1 MNKGA
6 QEDGKAA
13 DRQQAQAYPP
23 LTGLPLAVITF
34 ALPLAAFMQVLD
46 TTIANVAV
54 PTIAG
59 NLGASATQ
67 GTWAITSYA
76 ITNAI
81 FLPISGWLARRFGEV
96 RVFSSAAALFGLSS
110 LLCGMATTLEFLV
123 AFRVVQGAVAA
134 PMLPLAQSLL
144 LNNYPAHKR
153 YMAIACWSMTV
164 SVAPI
169 CGPII
174 GGWISDN
181 CYWGWIFYINVPVAA
196 LVVFLAWSI
205 LGRRETVRVKRP
217 VSYVGLS
224 LLVIGMGSLQIMLD
238 RGKELDWFN
247 SNTVVTLAVISLV
260 ALTFLVIWELTD
272 ENPVVDLRMFA
283 SRNFA
288 VTVLCATPCLMAFFG
303 TTVLLP
309 LLLQTQFGYTATL
322 AGLAAAPVGL
332 LQIVLLPLY
341 GRYAK
346 HFDLRVLITGSFLV
360 FGACMY
366 TRTWF
371 SPDMDIWFVLTPQ
384 FAQGLANMLFFPSV
398 IALAFSTLRPDQI
411 ARGASLYYCCH
422 TTAAAIGSSVVVTM
436 WERRAAIH
444 HTRLAEHID
453 IYNPIAR
460 EALETL
466 RHIGM
471 DELQSAKRLAMEI
484 NRQGFIL
491 AANEIYW
498 GCMLLFLALIAVIW
512 TAKPVKQA

>member
-1 MNKGA
+1 M
-6 QEDGKAA
+6 QDGEAA
-13 DRQQAQAYPP
+13 DQQKIPAYPP
-23 LTGLPLAVITF
+23 LTGLSLAVITF
-34 ALPLAAFMQVLD
+34 VLPLAAFMQVLD

-59 NLGASATQ
+59 NLGASTSQ
-67 GTWAITSYA
+67 GTWVITSYA
-76 ITNAI
+76 ITSAI

-96 RVFSSAAALFGLSS
+96 RVFLLAVALFGLSS
-110 LLCGMATTLEFLV
+110 LLCGMAASLEFLV
-123 AFRVVQGAVAA
+123 VFRVIQGAVAA

-144 LNNYPAHKR
+144 LNNYPADKR
-153 YMAIACWSMTV
+153 YMAIASWSMTV

-181 CYWGWIFYINVPVAA
+181 CYWGWIFYINAPVAM

-224 LLVIGMGSLQIMLD
+224 LLVIGMGSLQIVLD

-247 SNTVVTLAVISLV
+247 STTVVALTVVSLV

-283 SRNFA
+283 SRTFS
-288 VTVLCATPCLMAFFG
+288 VTVLSAALCLMAFFG

-309 LLLQTQFGYTATL
+309 LLLQTQFGYTATH

-332 LQIVLLPLY
+332 LQLILLPLY

-346 HFDLRVLITGSFLV
+346 HFDLRMLISCSFLV

-371 SPDMDIWFVLTPQ
+371 SPDMDIWFVLIPQ
-384 FAQGLANMLFFPSV
+384 LAQGLANMLFFPSV
-398 IALAFSTLRPDQI
+398 IALAFSALRPDQI

-436 WERRAAIH
+436 WERRAATH
-444 HTRLAEHID
+444 HTHLAEHID
-453 IYNPIAR
+453 IYSPIAR
-460 EALETL
+460 EAMETL
-466 RHIGM
+466 QNIGM
-471 DELQSAKRLAMEI
+471 DELQIAKYLAIEV

-498 GCMLLFLALIAVIW
+498 GCTLLFLALIAVIW
-512 TAKPVKQA
+512 VAKPVKQVRRV